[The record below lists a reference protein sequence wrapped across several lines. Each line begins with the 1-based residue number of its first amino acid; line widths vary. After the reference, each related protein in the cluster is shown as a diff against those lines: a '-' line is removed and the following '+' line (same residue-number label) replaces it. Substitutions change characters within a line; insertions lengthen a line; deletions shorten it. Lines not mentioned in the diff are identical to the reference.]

1 MKNKFS
7 TIYAFFA
14 SIIFVLTIVYFG
26 FNLYSE
32 YSHGYI
38 RTKKTFDQ
46 LTLSLKQNPDNIKI
60 TDINDYAFI
69 EMLQNGSAFYKY
81 PTKDSKSDTS
91 SKLIKNYFTSVKIN
105 DDNYFI
111 SADMYLL
118 RPASIRFYARNSF
131 VIIFI
136 ITMITILMII
146 TLTVSEK
153 DTIKIE
159 ETDDSENEEPQLS
172 YDEFE
177 KSLSES
183 DVDIETDSNLENQ
196 ITAGEKII
204 IEPVVTTEQISAP
217 AAQEAELP
225 SNAVKPMEIEQ
236 TDNNPYGLFS
246 PKSGIGWESYLLTR
260 LDNELN
266 RATSSEFDLA
276 VFIIKIQDIEKD
288 EEKLKQVCDYLTI
301 QFQFKDMLFEYKEDC
316 IVAIKISMS
325 LDDAITFADK
335 LHSDIEDITADTC
348 FIGISTRTIRII
360 SGERLLQEAEEA
372 LNHAQEEKDTP
383 IIAFRA
389 NAEKYRQYLEQNN

>member
-159 ETDDSENEEPQLS
+159 ETDDSENEEPQLT

-204 IEPVVTTEQISAP
+204 IEPVVTTEQVSAP

>member
-1 MKNKFS
+1 
-7 TIYAFFA
+7 
-14 SIIFVLTIVYFG
+14 
-26 FNLYSE
+26 
-32 YSHGYI
+32 
-38 RTKKTFDQ
+38 
-46 LTLSLKQNPDNIKI
+46 
-60 TDINDYAFI
+60 
-69 EMLQNGSAFYKY
+69 
-81 PTKDSKSDTS
+81 
-91 SKLIKNYFTSVKIN
+91 
-105 DDNYFI
+105 
-111 SADMYLL
+111 MYLL

-136 ITMITILMII
+136 ITIITILLII

-159 ETDDSENEEPQLS
+159 EVEDSDNEEPQIT

-183 DVDIETDSNLENQ
+183 DVDIVTDKNLENQ
-196 ITAGEKII
+196 VTEDEKTIL
-204 IEPVVTTEQISAP
+204 EPVVSSEPESTP
-217 AAQEAELP
+217 AVQEAELP

-288 EEKLKQVCDYLTI
+288 DEKLKQVCDYLTI

-348 FIGISTRTIRII
+348 YIGISTRTIRII

-389 NAEKYRQYLEQNN
+389 NAEKYRQYLEQKN

>member
-38 RTKKTFDQ
+38 RTKKTFDH

-159 ETDDSENEEPQLS
+159 ETDDSENEEPQLT

-204 IEPVVTTEQISAP
+204 IEPVVTTEQVSAP

-288 EEKLKQVCDYLTI
+288 EDKLKQVCDYLTI

>member
-7 TIYAFFA
+7 TIYAIFA
-14 SIIFVLTIVYFG
+14 SIIFVLTVVYFG

-32 YSHGYI
+32 YSHGYS

-46 LTLSLKQNPDNIKI
+46 LTLSIKQNPDNIKI

-136 ITMITILMII
+136 ITIITILLII

-159 ETDDSENEEPQLS
+159 EVEDSENEEPQIT

-183 DVDIETDSNLENQ
+183 DLDIVTDKNLENQ
-196 ITAGEKII
+196 VTEDEKII
-204 IEPVVTTEQISAP
+204 IEPVVSSEPESTP
-217 AAQEAELP
+217 AVQEAELP

-288 EEKLKQVCDYLTI
+288 DDKLKQVCDYLTI

-348 FIGISTRTIRII
+348 YIGISTRTIRII

-389 NAEKYRQYLEQNN
+389 NAEKYRQYLEQKN

>member
-159 ETDDSENEEPQLS
+159 ETDDSENEEPQLT

-276 VFIIKIQDIEKD
+276 VFIIKIQNIEKD